1 MIDSEKI
8 DTLAR
13 LSGEKDEDVLSSFLD
28 IAAEKIMNRCYPFG
42 SEGRRIPAR
51 YDHLQIEIAMYLY
64 NKQGAEG
71 ETAHNENGINRSYES
86 ASVPESMLAEVT
98 PYASVI

>member
-42 SEGRRIPAR
+42 AEGRRIPAR

-98 PYASVI
+98 PFASVI